1 MTTHTTQQ
9 GWTVRLDAA
18 SMTPLDHI
26 TGRVLSGDVHTIFDF
41 LCRRYEYLVEPI
53 VKGHS
58 WGWAPRPVRGYTDVW
73 SEHAAGVAIDLNAPA
88 HMIGLSGTFTPGQ
101 VRGIRQLLAEC
112 GGVVIWGGDWKH
124 RPDEMHFEVVN
135 NPAKVKWLAGLIRG
149 EGAATRDEV
158 TASPKIGTRQTAS
171 ITEWLTQQGRD
182 ASFSARAKLA
192 QQYGIGGYR
201 GSASQNLQLLALL
214 RDAGGTVKTHRIVS
228 GDTLWG
234 LSKTYGTSVAT
245 LQALNPGVDPGELRV
260 GQTITVD
267 G

>member
-1 MTTHTTQQ
+1 MPTTQQ
-9 GWTVRLDAA
+9 GWTVRLDAV
-18 SMTPLDHI
+18 SMTPLEHI

-41 LCRRYEYLVEPI
+41 LCRRYEALVEPI
-53 VKGHS
+53 IKGHS

-88 HMIGLSGTFTPGQ
+88 HMIGLSGTFTPDQ

-124 RPDEMHFEVVN
+124 RPDEMHFEIVN
-135 NPAKVKWLAGLIRG
+135 NPSKVKWLAGLIRG
-149 EGAATRDEV
+149 EKAEKADQVKAT
-158 TASPKIGTRQTAS
+158 PKIATRQTAS

-192 QQYGIGGYR
+192 KQYGITGYR
-201 GSASQNLQLLALL
+201 GTASQNLQLLALL
-214 RDAGGTVKTHRIVS
+214 RDAGGTVKTHKIVA

-234 LSKTYGTSVAT
+234 LSKTYGVDLST
-245 LQALNPGVDPGELRV
+245 LRSLNPGVDPDNLRV
-260 GQTITVD
+260 GQTITVK
-267 G
+267 GA